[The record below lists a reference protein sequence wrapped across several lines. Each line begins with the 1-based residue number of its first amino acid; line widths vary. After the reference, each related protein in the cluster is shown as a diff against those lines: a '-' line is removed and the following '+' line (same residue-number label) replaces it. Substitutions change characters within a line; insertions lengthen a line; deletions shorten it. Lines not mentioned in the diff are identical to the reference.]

1 MLTRALRLPACRLWH
16 DRRGTILVEIAL
28 VLPMMLFMMLAT
40 VDIGR
45 ALLLTQKVNRSA
57 VTLADLIAREE
68 TIDTTRLAE
77 LFTGAGHVMS
87 PFAFS
92 DDGVLIVSIIRGNG
106 DGTADVEWQ
115 QRGAGTGSAA
125 SRIGT
130 QGTEINLPAGLVL
143 EDGESLVV
151 SEAAYTHEYVFL
163 PELGSPLTLY
173 YVAFARPRRGDVT
186 AV

>member
-1 MLTRALRLPACRLWH
+1 MLIAVLPAPLRRLLD

-45 ALLLTQKVNRSA
+45 ALLLTQKLNRSA

-68 TIDTTRLAE
+68 TVDTARMTE

-87 PFAFS
+87 PFAFN

-115 QRGAGTGSAA
+115 QRGAGTGSAL

-130 QGTEINLPAGLVL
+130 TGDEIALPAGLVL
-143 EDGESLVV
+143 DDGESLVV
-151 SEAAYTHEYVFL
+151 SEAAYTHEYIFL
-163 PELGSPLTLY
+163 PELGSPVTMY